1 MNLAAAVLLLAS
13 ACAPVAGLQGFGPQ
27 SIGYFPYC
35 ATACNRALG
44 SNYLS
49 CSFDGYVPGGMMDS
63 DSASATPAC
72 RGSNMPFLSSL
83 AYCIS
88 THCSYDMGIIE
99 SWWAAKS
106 TGSGGAFEPPK
117 WSYQQALM
125 NVTAA
130 PTHVLTAKDNL
141 TSTMLANETNYR
153 NQYGTLF
160 MVDREEFLHEKY
172 G

>member
-1 MNLAAAVLLLAS
+1 MKLATTVLVVAS
-13 ACAPVAGLQGFGPQ
+13 ACAPVAALQGFGAQ
-27 SIGYFPYC
+27 SVGYFPYC

-44 SNYLS
+44 SIYLT

-99 SWWAAKS
+99 TWRC
-106 TGSGGAFEPPK
+106 
-117 WSYQQALM
+117 L
-125 NVTAA
+125 
-130 PTHVLTAKDNL
+130 
-141 TSTMLANETNYR
+141 
-153 NQYGTLF
+153 
-160 MVDREEFLHEKY
+160 
-172 G
+172 